1 MAPPV
6 HRHDVVVVGA
16 GLSGL
21 IAATRLQQSGADVA
35 VVEADSEVGGR
46 TRSRPLAGRTVDV
59 GGELVGRDYTRLRG
73 LVAALGL
80 RLEPAAPARPHLRL
94 DRRARPP
101 LRPSTASGLIA
112 AAARL
117 HHLCSVL
124 PPRAPWEAPLAER
137 LDTLS
142 LQDWLARTPVDE
154 PTARLLGAAA
164 QAFTTAPPHELSLLA
179 FLQWLR
185 PAGGLSA
192 LWRETPWRIRGG
204 AQQVTRRL
212 ADRLGDRVVC
222 AAPVQ
227 AVEQNGAEVA
237 VHIDGGAVRRARRAA
252 VCTPLAATG
261 SIAFTPRLPTAQRDL
276 LDEVHSPA
284 VTKLLATSADVPR
297 RGVLAAGDAVMPLAM
312 AGDHHAVGFAYGS
325 DTALPTSHLRDH
337 LAAVLGLNA
346 NALARGSIAHA
357 WHEEPYI
364 CGGYPAFAPGQL
376 TRHGPA
382 LRAGHHR
389 VHFAGADRSTWPGTM
404 EGAVRDGDRVAS
416 EIRTRLGL

>member
-1 MAPPV
+1 MR

-21 IAATRLQQSGADVA
+21 VAATRLRQAGVDVA

-46 TRSRPLAGRTVDV
+46 TRSRTLAGRTVDV

-80 RLEPAAPARPHLRL
+80 RLEPAAPPMPHLRL

-101 LRPSTASGLIA
+101 LRPSAASGLMA

-117 HHLCSVL
+117 HHLCSLL
-124 PPRAPWEAPLAER
+124 PPQAPWQAPLADR
-137 LDTLS
+137 LDALS
-142 LQDWLARTPVDE
+142 LQDWLARAPVDQR
-154 PTARLLGAAA
+154 TARLLGAAA
-164 QAFTTAPPHELSLLA
+164 WAFTTAPPHGLSLLA
-179 FLQWLR
+179 FLQWLK

-204 AQQVTRRL
+204 AQQVARRL
-212 ADRLGDRVVC
+212 AARLGDRVLC
-222 AAPVQ
+222 GAPVQ

-237 VHIDGGAVRRARRAA
+237 VYTSDGAVRRARRAV
-252 VCTPLAATG
+252 VCTPLATTG
-261 SIAFTPRLPTAQRDL
+261 SITFTPQLPAAQRL
-276 LDEVHSPA
+276 LDQVHSPA
-284 VTKLLATSADVPR
+284 VTKLLAASADVPR

-312 AGDHHAVGFAYGS
+312 ADTHHAVGFAYGT
-325 DTALPTSHLRDH
+325 DTALPTPRLRDH
-337 LAAVLGLNA
+337 LMAVLGLDGG
-346 NALARGSIAHA
+346 ALAPEAIALA
-357 WHEEPYI
+357 WHEEPHI
-364 CGGYPAFAPGQL
+364 GGGYPAFAPGQL

-382 LRAGHHR
+382 LRAGHDR

-404 EGAVRDGDRVAS
+404 EGAVRDGERVAA
-416 EIRTRLGL
+416 EIRTRLGA